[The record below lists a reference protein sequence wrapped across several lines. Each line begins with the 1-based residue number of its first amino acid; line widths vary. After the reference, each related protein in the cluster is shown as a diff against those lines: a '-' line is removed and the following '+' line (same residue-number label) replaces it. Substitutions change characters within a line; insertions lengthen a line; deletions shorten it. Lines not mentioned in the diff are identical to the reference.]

1 MQDNRSKL
9 KQKIRSCFEEYKAG
23 WLQMTPAELIARCEE
38 IEAVTRMAQV
48 LPSAVSEEEAEYLIR
63 FKNPLEVVS
72 DEWISRNGI
81 DALIV
86 DDEMSHILLYL
97 TEDSGAEDFYELEPE
112 YCKDVSEKIE
122 QSM

>member
-1 MQDNRSKL
+1 
-9 KQKIRSCFEEYKAG
+9 
-23 WLQMTPAELIARCEE
+23 MTPAELIARCEE